1 MAKRLRPTEGELA
14 ILGVLWEKGEATVRE
29 VHVALGGEGAYTTS
43 LKLLQIM
50 TEKGLVKRDVSQ
62 RTHVYRAA
70 EGGEKTQRRILR
82 DLMEKAFG
90 GSAGQ
95 LVLRAL
101 SAKRASAEEL
111 AEIRKMID
119 SYEKCEV
126 RSEK

>member
-1 MAKRLRPTEGELA
+1 MAKAGRPTEGELE
-14 ILGVLWEKGEATVRE
+14 ILGVLWERGEATVRE
-29 VHVALGGEGAYTTS
+29 VHGALGKETAYTTV

-50 TEKGLVKRDVSQ
+50 TEKGLVKRDVSE

-90 GSAGQ
+90 GSAGK

-111 AEIRKMID
+111 AEIRRMID
-119 SYEKCEV
+119 LYEKGEG
-126 RSEK
+126 

>member
-1 MAKRLRPTEGELA
+1 MAKVAKPTEGELA
-14 ILGVLWEKGEATVRE
+14 ILGVLWQKGEATVRE
-29 VHVALGGEGAYTTS
+29 VHEALGGEGAYTTV

-50 TEKGLVKRDVSQ
+50 TEKGLVKRDVSA

-90 GSAGQ
+90 GSAGK

-111 AEIRKMID
+111 AEIRRMIEA
-119 SYEKCEV
+119 YERGQKEGG
-126 RSEK
+126 

>member
-1 MAKRLRPTEGELA
+1 MAKVAKPTEGELA
-14 ILGVLWEKGEATVRE
+14 ILGVLWQKGEATVRE
-29 VHVALGGEGAYTTS
+29 VHEALGGEGAYTTV

-50 TEKGLVKRDVSQ
+50 TEKGLVKRDVSA

-90 GSAGQ
+90 GSAGK

-111 AEIRKMID
+111 AEIRRMID
-119 SYEKCEV
+119 AYE
-126 RSEK
+126 REKEGG